1 MSILRIPTARVF
13 EPLLAAARYKGL
25 YGGRGSG
32 KSHFFGELMVE
43 TCQAEQRTLAQSS
56 KRLIESKIAALGLSH
71 RFKVYSDKIET
82 PGDGIII
89 FRGMQAPRAI
99 RACAPSYC
107 QHCPSGNRPY
117 SRAGRRQSRPKG
129 KKPIMTARPQL
140 PDRAPRT
147 KGAPTALDGLLVVDF
162 TRVVAGPACT
172 QTLADFGAEVIKIE
186 NPDGGDDTRSYE
198 HADLAGESA
207 AYISLNRN
215 KRGIVLDFTKPEAC
229 EVARELIARADVVVE
244 NFSAGVM
251 KKYGLDYASVAAS
264 NPRLVYCSISA
275 YGRQGPFA
283 SRPGFDP
290 ITQAESGFMS
300 LNGFPDGPPVRTGPP
315 AIDMV
320 TGMTACNAIMMAL
333 FARDRIGRGQQVE
346 VALFDVALGMTGF
359 YGMAYLMTGTNFSRQ
374 GNSPNGSPS
383 VGVYQASDAPFYI
396 ACANDRLY
404 RRLVIEVLGR
414 PDLASGEF
422 ANRRL
427 RTANKEK
434 LRAILTGIFVQDIR
448 ENWVTRMKAANIPVG
463 FLRTLEEAFNSPEVR
478 QRHRLSQIPH
488 PAAGSVP
495 NIESPI
501 HLGLTPAI
509 DPVAAPLLGV
519 HTREVL
525 CKTLG
530 YDDARIAALSEA
542 GVFGMVATVAAN

>member
-1 MSILRIPTARVF
+1 
-13 EPLLAAARYKGL
+13 
-25 YGGRGSG
+25 
-32 KSHFFGELMVE
+32 
-43 TCQAEQRTLAQSS
+43 
-56 KRLIESKIAALGLSH
+56 
-71 RFKVYSDKIET
+71 
-82 PGDGIII
+82 
-89 FRGMQAPRAI
+89 
-99 RACAPSYC
+99 
-107 QHCPSGNRPY
+107 
-117 SRAGRRQSRPKG
+117 
-129 KKPIMTARPQL
+129 MTARPKL

-186 NPDGGDDTRSYE
+186 NPDGGDDTRHYE

-207 AYISLNRN
+207 AFVSLNRN
-215 KRGIVLDFTKPEAC
+215 KRGIALDLTKPEGC
-229 EVARELIARADVVVE
+229 DVARELIARADVVVE
-244 NFSAGVM
+244 NFSSGVM
-251 KKYGLDYASVAAS
+251 KKYGIDYASVAPA

-315 AIDMV
+315 AVDLL
-320 TGMTACNAIMMAL
+320 TGMSACNAILLAL
-333 FARDRIGRGQQVE
+333 AARDRLGRGQHVE
-346 VALFDVALGMTGF
+346 VALFDIAVAMTQF
-359 YGMAYLMTGTNFSRQ
+359 YGMAYLMTGVNPSRQ

-383 VGVYQASDAPFYI
+383 VGVYEASDAPFYI

-422 ANRRL
+422 GDRRS
-427 RTANKEK
+427 RTANKER

-448 ENWVTRMKAANIPVG
+448 ENWVTKMKAANIPVG
-463 FLRTLEEAFNSPEVR
+463 YLRTVEEAFNSPEVR
-478 QRHRLSQIPH
+478 ERHRVSQIPH
-488 PAAGSVP
+488 PAAGSIP

-501 HLGLTPAI
+501 NLALTPVV
-509 DPVAAPLLGV
+509 DPVAAPLLGE

-525 CKTLG
+525 RKTLG
-530 YDDARIAALSEA
+530 YDDARITALSEA
-542 GVFGMVATVAAN
+542 GVFGMVQTTAAV